1 MQLLRTILII
11 ILVYYL
17 IKIIARYVLPVL
29 AKYFI
34 RKAIE
39 NSQNPY
45 SQSGSKKGDIRVD
58 HPSKKIR
65 NQDNLG
71 EYIDYEEIDEK

>member
-1 MQLLRTILII
+1 MQLLRTLLII

-17 IKIIARYVLPVL
+17 IKFIARYVLPVL
-29 AKYFI
+29 AKFFI

-45 SQSGSKKGDIRVD
+45 SQSGSKKGDIRVEY
-58 HPSKKIR
+58 PSKKTR
-65 NQDNLG
+65 NLDNLG
-71 EYIDYEEIDEK
+71 EYTDYEEIDDK